1 MTDRKGAFLHRD
13 RSWHPPGLTPGY
25 KTSVARSPQ
34 KALISMNTT
43 LSEQTGPVFGHGV
56 LGDLDNDL
64 ILNYAASGEMV
75 SGSLFTG
82 VCWTRTARAYPAFC
96 WNFGRPM
103 RAGVIATRKRDILRR
118 WTRTLA
124 VAVAR

>member
-64 ILNYAASGEMV
+64 ILNYAASG
-75 SGSLFTG
+75 
-82 VCWTRTARAYPAFC
+82 ARYPSFL
-96 WNFGRPM
+96 WR
-103 RAGVIATRKRDILRR
+103 
-118 WTRTLA
+118 
-124 VAVAR
+124 